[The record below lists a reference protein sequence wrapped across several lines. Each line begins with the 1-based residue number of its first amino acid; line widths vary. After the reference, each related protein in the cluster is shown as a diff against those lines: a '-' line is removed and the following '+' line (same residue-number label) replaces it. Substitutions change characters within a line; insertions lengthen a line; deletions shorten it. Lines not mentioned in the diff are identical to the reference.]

1 MDFATPAW
9 TTSAAA
15 PAVRGAMAVPV
26 KTTRKT
32 GKTP

>member
-9 TTSAAA
+9 TTTGTA

-26 KTTRKT
+26 KTTAKT